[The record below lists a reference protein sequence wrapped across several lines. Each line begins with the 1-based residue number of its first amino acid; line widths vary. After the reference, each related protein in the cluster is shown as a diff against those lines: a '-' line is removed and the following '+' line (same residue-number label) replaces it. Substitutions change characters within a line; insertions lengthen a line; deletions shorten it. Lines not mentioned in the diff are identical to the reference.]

1 MADPSPY
8 LTVHRKLVAAVQT
21 RDKYSSDWKAIA
33 EALPK
38 LLRDDGFHYLQ
49 GTLPDDIRRKLAGSK
64 SLAKAI
70 RTAAKAEG
78 GLLTKPSDNAR
89 ARALLLKTLAHLY
102 FYETG
107 GERKAWILSTPSA
120 LTAHP
125 IEYAQDSD
133 ALVDQVLD
141 ASTEV
146 YSDEQKRRIDG
157 AVTMALRW
165 VERAMIV
172 AGDPMRP
179 QHQALLR
186 RWFIPATHADVDG
199 AIASFATT
207 LRRGLL
213 KIAIG
218 LKIGDLIVLDDPAQ
232 RGSGSSWEQSEAY
245 TFTSRD
251 IHAVWVEP
259 GFWGNG
265 NTLTGAAN
273 WARIIVHELTHNYCQ
288 TADHSYSWQGL
299 LPRES
304 DVFRRVNN
312 ARVAVQPGFAAVRT
326 LTMAQ
331 CQSNADSWA
340 FFCADAAG
348 ALTDGDRIA
357 ALGSKLYAD
366 TGWTETRKV
375 ERKLVTQ

>member
-8 LTVHRKLVAAVQT
+8 LGIHRRLVAAVQT
-21 RDKYSSDWKAIA
+21 PDKYSSDWKTIA

-38 LLRDDGFHYLQ
+38 LVRDDGFHYLQ
-49 GTLPDDIRRKLAGSK
+49 GATPDAIRRKLIGAK
-64 SLAKAI
+64 SLSRAL

-78 GLLTKPSDNAR
+78 GLLSKPSNNAR

-102 FYETG
+102 YYENG
-107 GERKAWILSTPSA
+107 GERKLWILSSPSA

-125 IEYAQDSD
+125 IEFASESD
-133 ALVDQVLD
+133 ALVDQVLN
-141 ASTEV
+141 AATEI

-157 AVTMALRW
+157 AVCTALRW
-165 VERAMIV
+165 VQRAMIV
-172 AGDPMRP
+172 AGDPTAP
-179 QHQALLR
+179 AHKALLR
-186 RWFIPATHADVDG
+186 RWFIPATHADIDG
-199 AIASFATT
+199 AIATFAPI

-218 LKIGDLIVLDDPAQ
+218 LQVGDLIIFDDPAQ
-232 RGSGSSWEQSEAY
+232 RGTGSSWENSEAY
-245 TFTSRD
+245 TFTQND
-251 IHAVWVEP
+251 LHAVWVEP

-265 NTLTGAAN
+265 NTLTGATN

-288 TADHSYSWQGL
+288 TTDHSYSWQGL

-312 ARVAVQPGFAAVRT
+312 ARVALQPDFAAVRT

-331 CQSNADSWA
+331 CQNNADSWA

-348 ALTDGDRIA
+348 ALTDTDRIA

-366 TGWTETRKV
+366 TGWVPAQRM
-375 ERKLVTQ
+375 ERKLAAQ

>member
-1 MADPSPY
+1 MDP
-8 LTVHRKLVAAVQT
+8 VH
-21 RDKYSSDWKAIA
+21 
-33 EALPK
+33 
-38 LLRDDGFHYLQ
+38 
-49 GTLPDDIRRKLAGSK
+49 
-64 SLAKAI
+64 
-70 RTAAKAEG
+70 
-78 GLLTKPSDNAR
+78 PSV
-89 ARALLLKTLAHLY
+89 
-102 FYETG
+102 
-107 GERKAWILSTPSA
+107 

-133 ALVDQVLD
+133 TLVDQVLD
-141 ASTEV
+141 ASTEI
-146 YSDEQKRRIDG
+146 YSEGQKRRIDG

-179 QHQALLR
+179 RHQALLR

-207 LRRGLL
+207 LHRGLL

-265 NTLTGAAN
+265 NTLTGATN

-312 ARVAVQPGFAAVRT
+312 ARVALQPGFAAVRT

-357 ALGSKLYAD
+357 APGSKLYAD

>member
-8 LTVHRKLVAAVQT
+8 LTIHRKLVAAVQT

-38 LLRDDGFHYLQ
+38 LVRDDGFHYLQ
-49 GTLPDDIRRKLAGSK
+49 GTIPDDIRRKLAGSK

-70 RTAAKAEG
+70 RAAAKAEG

-89 ARALLLKTLAHLY
+89 SRALLLKTLAHLY

-107 GERKAWILSTPSA
+107 GERKVWILSTPSA
-120 LTAHP
+120 LTSHP

-141 ASTEV
+141 ASTEI

-157 AVTMALRW
+157 AVTTALRW

-172 AGDPMRP
+172 AGDPTRP
-179 QHQALLR
+179 QHKALLR

-232 RGSGSSWEQSEAY
+232 RGSGNSWEQSEAY
-245 TFTSRD
+245 TFTSHD

-265 NTLTGAAN
+265 NTLTGATN

-299 LPRES
+299 LPRDS

-312 ARVAVQPGFAAVRT
+312 ARVAQQPGFAAVRT

-331 CQSNADSWA
+331 CQNNADSWA

-366 TGWTETRKV
+366 TGWTEAKKV